1 MIKREHYLNQIIDL
15 IDKDIIKILTGVR
28 RSGKSVLLQQ
38 VVNHLKNNGIKEE
51 NIIFIDLESPD
62 FLSYSTIN
70 DLNEYIKSKSNK
82 TDKYYL
88 FFDEIQRIEGWQRL
102 VNAYFSLDNFDVYVT
117 GSNSKLLSGE
127 FATYLTGRYINIK
140 IFPFSFV
147 EYLEYNKDSN
157 LSKKELFMDY
167 LTFGGFP
174 ASFELDNKIQYLNDL
189 FDSIV
194 FNDIIKR
201 FDIKNVGLL
210 IRLTHFLVSNIGQL
224 VSANSIVKYLKK
236 DRINVSV
243 NTVYNYISY
252 LEEACLIYKGKREG
266 LIGKKILNHLEK
278 YYVVDL
284 GFRESILKK
293 DLDIG
298 QSLENIVYFELLRRG
313 YEVNIGKYNTK
324 EIDFI
329 CRKGS
334 EKIYIQVT
342 YILANEEIHKR
353 EFDPLLKVND
363 NYPKYV
369 LSLDDFD
376 MSYMGVKHLNII
388 NFLTGN
394 EI

>member
-201 FDIKNVGLL
+201 FDIKNVDLL
-210 IRLTHFLVSNIGQL
+210 IRLTHFLVSNIVSWFQL
-224 VSANSIVKYLKK
+224 IVL
-236 DRINVSV
+236 
-243 NTVYNYISY
+243 
-252 LEEACLIYKGKREG
+252 
-266 LIGKKILNHLEK
+266 LN
-278 YYVVDL
+278 
-284 GFRESILKK
+284 ILKK
-293 DLDIG
+293 IG
-298 QSLENIVYFELLRRG
+298 
-313 YEVNIGKYNTK
+313 
-324 EIDFI
+324 
-329 CRKGS
+329 
-334 EKIYIQVT
+334 
-342 YILANEEIHKR
+342 
-353 EFDPLLKVND
+353 
-363 NYPKYV
+363 
-369 LSLDDFD
+369 
-376 MSYMGVKHLNII
+376 
-388 NFLTGN
+388 
-394 EI
+394 

>member
-82 TDKYYL
+82 IDKYYL

-201 FDIKNVGLL
+201 FDIKNVDLL

-252 LEEACLIYKGKREG
+252 LEEACLIYKVKRED

>member
-1 MIKREHYLNQIIDL
+1 MKNNFGLSECFDLNNY
-15 IDKDIIKILTGVR
+15 
-28 RSGKSVLLQQ
+28 SYEE
-38 VVNHLKNNGIKEE
+38 VVNFLYFFEKYILDNPNDILRMDRAIGTVQPNQKIMLYTKTSEIKHNYEKLY
-51 NIIFIDLESPD
+51 NYILEYRNKFYP
-62 FLSYSTIN
+62 
-70 DLNEYIKSKSNK
+70 KS
-82 TDKYYL
+82 
-88 FFDEIQRIEGWQRL
+88 

-201 FDIKNVGLL
+201 FDIKNVDLL

-252 LEEACLIYKGKREG
+252 LEEACLIYKVKRED